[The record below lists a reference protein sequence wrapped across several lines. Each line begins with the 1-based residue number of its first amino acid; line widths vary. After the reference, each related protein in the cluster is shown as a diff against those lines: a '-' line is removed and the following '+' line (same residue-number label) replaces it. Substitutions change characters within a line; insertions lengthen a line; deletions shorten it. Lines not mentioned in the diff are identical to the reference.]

1 MVRVPTVAARG
12 NCTWDDRARRRDP
25 LALLLVPR
33 VLAVPAGLDSS
44 RATDRNESRPFK
56 ESAGGPGSFDVATTG
71 CVDNRGYGGCFVRF
85 ALRYGGL
92 RIDGE
97 GGSPT
102 VGPISPEPAGVRRR
116 WPPGGGAG

>member
-71 CVDNRGYGGCFVRF
+71 CVDNRGYGGGFVRF
-85 ALRYGGL
+85 GFREETIWVA
-92 RIDGE
+92 GE
-97 GGSPT
+97 GG
-102 VGPISPEPAGVRRR
+102 AR
-116 WPPGGGAG
+116 